1 MRAWLVALLFGFI
14 AIHATHAADPL
25 RGGRAPAPAVSEPA
39 PSGLLAPLAR
49 WQRELNSS
57 ISAAFRQVRE
67 TGSFAAF
74 ASILGIAFLYGVLHA
89 AGPGH
94 GKMVVAAYL
103 TARRDRWLTGI
114 GVGGLISLIQGVCAV
129 LGVGLLAWALRLT
142 HRQVMDHSA
151 VVELVSYLLIALIGA
166 VMFWRAATN
175 RHHEGHHHGPVG
187 THGHDHDHHH
197 HGHDHHHHHHDHAPQ
212 KQDWRFIVAAG
223 LTPCASAVII
233 MLFALAND
241 AFWLGALAVAA
252 LSLGMG
258 GTVAIIGVA
267 TVLARDLARKLFA
280 TGGARGELVERVM
293 LMLGSF
299 LLLLFGGVLAL
310 GAWARM

>member
-1 MRAWLVALLFGFI
+1 MRRWQAVLLFGLLTLGS
-14 AIHATHAADPL
+14 AHAADPL
-25 RGGRAPAPAVSEPA
+25 RGGRAPTTAIAEPA
-39 PSGLLAPLAR
+39 PAGMLAPLAR
-49 WQRELNSS
+49 WQRELNMS

-67 TGSFAAF
+67 TGSLAAV

-114 GVGGLISLIQGVCAV
+114 GVGGLISLIQGLCAV
-129 LGVGLLAWALRLT
+129 AGVGLLAWALSLT

-166 VMFWRAATN
+166 VMLWRAATG
-175 RHHEGHHHGPVG
+175 RHHEGHHHGPG
-187 THGHDHDHHH
+187 RAHD
-197 HGHDHHHHHHDHAPQ
+197 HHHDHAHNHHHEPAPQ
-212 KQDWRFIVAAG
+212 RQDWRFIVAAG

-241 AFWLGALAVAA
+241 SFWLGALAVAA

-267 TVLARDLARKLFA
+267 TVLARDLVRKLFA

-293 LMLGSF
+293 LTLGSF

>member
-1 MRAWLVALLFGFI
+1 MGGVPFATLLVVLLAFVCLTS
-14 AIHATHAADPL
+14 AHAADPL
-25 RGGRAPAPAVSEPA
+25 RGGRAPTPIITEPA
-39 PSGLLAPLAR
+39 PAGILAPLAR
-49 WQRELNSS
+49 WQRELNMS

-114 GVGGLISLIQGVCAV
+114 GVGGLISLIQGLGAIV
-129 LGVGLLAWALRLT
+129 GVGLLAWALHLT

-166 VMFWRAATN
+166 VMFWRAATG
-175 RHHEGHHHGPVG
+175 RHHEGHQHGPVG
-187 THGHDHDHHH
+187 HQHHDHDHGHH
-197 HGHDHHHHHHDHAPQ
+197 HGHATQ

-267 TVLARDLARKLFA
+267 TVLARDLARGLFA
-280 TGGARGELVERVM
+280 AGGARSELIERAM